1 MMYELPIPMKA
12 YGKTCVIY
20 DGWILIW
27 LPIEAQYQGKAFE
40 DSFVQFND
48 DNVGLPGLR
57 DDLTLRS
64 PFSLSSSPNIS
75 ESFYG
80 GTSKRNSSE
89 EPNSPT
95 SSHYQLPIKSQPS
108 PQYYPTN
115 ATTIPTFDSSLI
127 PQFNT
132 PHVSVQIPQSQLVSP
147 TTQPMQP
154 LMPMTF
160 TPNMPNM
167 LTMPT
172 MPQMTYDEPNSFL
185 SPSDS
190 PATDFLDAWFASY
203 SGPDQSAPVAQSTQN
218 SEEFLFDMDEA
229 SSWTPNFIS
238 PMVQQQQPQAA
249 QEDIYSPTIERIN
262 TQLETYFL
270 HPDQHELRRTLEQIQ
285 GAPWLIAHHK
295 EPNDSTTKRS
305 IYLTF
310 ISSKG
315 DKAGGNSYRCLF
327 DGCGKCF
334 DRHDRAIGHIRMHFG
349 HRPFRCNAQCGVA
362 DW

>member
-1 MMYELPIPMKA
+1 MHQQPIPMKA
-12 YGKTCVIY
+12 QGKTCVLCY
-20 DGWILIW
+20 GWLLIW
-27 LPIEAQYQGKAFE
+27 LLVDAQYQGQAFE

-48 DNVGLPGLR
+48 DNIVSPGLR
-57 DDLTLRS
+57 DDPTLRS
-64 PFSLSSSPNIS
+64 PFSLSSSPNTS
-75 ESFYG
+75 ESSYG
-80 GTSKRNSSE
+80 GSSRRNSSE
-89 EPNSPT
+89 EPNSPA
-95 SSHYQLPIKSQPS
+95 SSDYQLPAKSQPS
-108 PQYYPTN
+108 LQYYSTN
-115 ATTIPTFDSSLI
+115 ATNIPTFDSSII

-132 PHVSVQIPQSQLVSP
+132 PHVSVQIPQPQLVNP

-160 TPNMPNM
+160 TPNMPTM

-172 MPQMTYDEPNSFL
+172 MPLMTYDEPNSFL

-203 SGPDQSAPVAQSTQN
+203 SVPDQSASVAQSAQN
-218 SEEFLFDMDEA
+218 SEELFFDMDEA
-229 SSWTPNFIS
+229 SSWTPSFVS
-238 PMVQQQQPQAA
+238 PMVPQQQPQAA

-262 TQLETYFL
+262 TQLETCFL
-270 HPDQHELRRTLEQIQ
+270 RPEQRDLRRTLEQIQ

-305 IYLTF
+305 VYLTF
-310 ISSKG
+310 LSNKG

-334 DRHDRAIGHIRMHFG
+334 DRQDRAIGHIRMHFG
-349 HRPFRCNAQCGVA
+349 HRPFQCNAQCGFT